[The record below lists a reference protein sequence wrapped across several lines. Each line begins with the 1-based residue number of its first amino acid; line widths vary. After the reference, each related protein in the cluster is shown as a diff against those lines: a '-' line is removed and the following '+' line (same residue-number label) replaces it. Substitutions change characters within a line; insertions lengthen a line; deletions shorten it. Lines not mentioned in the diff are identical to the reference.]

1 MSKRIVDP
9 VADPKNATKT
19 AKAKFV
25 EESRKKDEK
34 INKLQTALDGAKK
47 GHEKQLS
54 DNKALKAEKAKLE
67 AEVTKLKAEL
77 AKAQK
82 AETDAK
88 KAEADSK
95 KAETQAQADLKKV
108 QLENADLKNKI
119 DVANKRAEDA
129 EKKATAGASELD
141 IANGTVGE
149 HTEYGFAIEIPGKGR
164 QVIKPDDAKIEAIV
178 TSYGEG
184 VGKKSWWWVKEDGT
198 VDDTQGDNGVPTIGQ
213 LLNLKKL

>member
-1 MSKRIVDP
+1 MSKRVTGSA
-9 VADPKNATKT
+9 VDPKNTATKT

-54 DNKALKAEKAKLE
+54 DNKTLKAEKAKLE

-82 AETDAK
+82 AE
-88 KAEADSK
+88 ADSK
-95 KAETQAQADLKKV
+95 KAEAQAQADSKKV
-108 QLENADLKNKI
+108 QLENADLKNKL
-119 DVANKRAEDA
+119 DAANKRAEEA
-129 EKKATAGASELD
+129 EKKANEVKAGGASELD